1 MTRSVARLCI
11 RLLILLA
18 ALLLGRSAL
27 ADSLDE
33 LPLEIRPFRVQLLIA
48 FDDPLLS
55 QHARLEILHGARLTA
70 NRCIGSQWQ
79 LEVDEAAW
87 LQPVSARGLK
97 RLNIAEICRR
107 TQKQASEHDVWLV
120 AAIQSNGSGWRIDV
134 RAWQPAIELE
144 SEPAGAD
151 VYDRLEVPLV
161 MLQLGHAAFRSVG
174 IVDEVEGNQVRVLL
188 QAGALS
194 VPDESFSLIRGA
206 RFFVPILAS
215 RKRDRTIDRLQP
227 IPWTVLSTSTPTDQT
242 ASESKDG
249 RVTCELHSGLRSPIG
264 GKQRGRVE
272 TLAVAVK
279 PVFPSTR
286 LDLATQSRP
295 SLPLVAHRI
304 ELRMSAEIPAK
315 DAAEERDKRRLAVLL
330 TDRRGQAMIAAESD
344 PSLVWLFAYSGGQLL
359 ARVPIVPGS
368 STNLR
373 LEVPDDSARLEA
385 ESNLSILRGELIEAV
400 AARNTAIAR
409 VRSAVKKNDAK
420 LAGLAVE
427 ELKKQPD
434 AQFFLNKVNAI
445 RVPSVKAAKA
455 RKDRA
460 GEVRI
465 VRMCDEVADLIKQYL
480 NDDKRQLVIE
490 EIRELYTDD
499 DEPAEPVEPANPAEP
514 AKSAT
519 KD

>member
-1 MTRSVARLCI
+1 MTYPGGTIGLRC
-11 RLLILLA
+11 LILLTT
-18 ALLLGRSAL
+18 LLVCRSAV
-27 ADSLDE
+27 ADSLDD
-33 LPLEIRPFRVQLLIA
+33 LPLELRPFRVQLLIA
-48 FDDPLLS
+48 FDDPLLPDR
-55 QHARLEILHGARLTA
+55 ARLEILKATQSTA
-70 NRCIGSQWQ
+70 NRCLGSQWQ
-79 LEVDEAAW
+79 LAIDEATW
-87 LQPVSARGLK
+87 LQPVSAQGLS
-97 RLNIAEICRR
+97 RLTVSEICRR
-107 TQKQASEHDVWLV
+107 TGRQAGDYDVWLV
-120 AAIQSNGSGWRIDV
+120 AAIQANGSGWRIDV
-134 RAWQPAIELE
+134 RAWQPAIGLE
-144 SEPAGAD
+144 SEATGAD
-151 VYDRLEVPLV
+151 IYDRLDVPLV
-161 MLQLGHAAFRSVG
+161 MLQLSHAAFRSVG
-174 IVDEVEGNQVRVLL
+174 IVDEVDGNQVRVLL
-188 QAGALS
+188 QAGALA

-227 IPWTVLSTSTPTDQT
+227 IPWTILSTRQSTD
-242 ASESKDG
+242 ANVIESKGG

-272 TLAVAVK
+272 TLAVAIK
-279 PVFPSTR
+279 SIFPSTR
-286 LDLATQSRP
+286 LDLATQSKP

-304 ELRMSAEIPAK
+304 ELRTSAEIPAR
-315 DAAEERDKRRLAVLL
+315 DVVEELDERRLKVVL
-330 TDRRGQAMIAAESD
+330 TDRRGQAMIDAKSV
-344 PSLVWLFAYSGGQLL
+344 PSLVWLFAYSGGHLL

-368 STNLR
+368 SASVR

-385 ESNLSILRGELIEAV
+385 ESNLSMLRGELIEAV

-409 VRSAVKKNDAK
+409 VRAAVKKNDAK
-420 LAGLAVE
+420 QAGLAVE

-465 VRMCDEVADLIKQYL
+465 SRMCDEVADLIKQYL
-480 NDDKRQLVIE
+480 NEDKRQLVVE

-499 DEPAEPVEPANPAEP
+499 DEPAEP
-514 AKSAT
+514 AT